1 MPVAARPA
9 VAPWVLALA
18 FTGAVSA
25 LAGGF
30 WDDAWHTERGR
41 DAFLIAPHVAIYAGL
56 AAVGGAL
63 TAWAVLAA
71 REHGIAVIRNHKPL
85 LLALLG
91 VAATLLSAPI
101 DNAWHIAFGRDAVI
115 WSPPHM
121 LGIAGTMTLA
131 AALLAELAGRAEAW
145 APPATVVAG
154 ALVLSSATFVAVE
167 YDTDVPQFDVTYYL
181 PALGFAASIALV
193 LVRLA
198 VGGRWTAV
206 TAAAVHAAFVG
217 AVAAFLALAGFA
229 APALPLLL
237 LPAIALDI
245 AAHRRWSPWLAA
257 AWWTV
262 ALHAAYVP
270 VRNFLGEGVRFDVAD
285 VVVSVGLTWL
295 AAVVV
300 FATAARDV
308 RDRPSG
314 RPAVAY
320 LALAIAL
327 LAAPAAIAHDPGQ
340 GDDAGTVGL
349 VVAVDRD
356 RARLTATLPASECE
370 STEPVEIVARRAGHA
385 ARARLVKRTCTL
397 SGDIQLPER
406 GRWFIY
412 ALMRR
417 EGRTVESWLPVTRDD
432 GTVTGERRRYA
443 YYASTSSGG
452 LAQIAA
458 GVALYAAMA
467 ALILVTFKLVRA
479 SRPCSYTPSE

>member
-1 MPVAARPA
+1 M
-9 VAPWVLALA
+9 ALA

-41 DAFLIAPHVAIYAGL
+41 DAVLIAPHIAIYAGIT
-56 AAVGGAL
+56 AVGGAL
-63 TAWAVLAA
+63 TAWAVLVA
-71 REHGIAVIRNHKPL
+71 REHGIAVIRNHEPL

-91 VAATLLSAPI
+91 VAATLVSAPI

-131 AALLAELAGRAEAW
+131 AALLAELAGRAEVW
-145 APPATVVAG
+145 ARTATVVAG
-154 ALVLSSATFVAVE
+154 ALVLSSAAFVVVE

-198 VGGRWTAV
+198 AGGRWTAV
-206 TAAAVHAAFVG
+206 KAAAVHAAFVG
-217 AVAAFLALAGFA
+217 GVAVFLAFAGFA

-237 LPAIALDI
+237 FPAIAVDV
-245 AAHRRWSPWLAA
+245 AAHRRWSPLLTAT
-257 AWWTV
+257 WWTV

-270 VRNFLGEGVRFDVAD
+270 ARNLLGEGVRFDVVQ
-285 VVVSVGLTWL
+285 VVVSAGLTWL

-300 FATAARDV
+300 FATATRAV
-308 RDRPSG
+308 RRRPSG
-314 RPAVAY
+314 RSAVAY
-320 LALAIAL
+320 LTFAIAL
-327 LAAPAAIAHDPGQ
+327 LTAPAAVAHDPGQ

-349 VVAVDRD
+349 VVSVDQD
-356 RARLTATLPASECE
+356 RARLAATLSADECE
-370 STEPVEIVARRAGHA
+370 STEPVEIVARRAGQA
-385 ARARLVKRTCTL
+385 VRAPLVEQSCVL
-397 SGDIQLPER
+397 SGDVRLPER

-412 ALMRR
+412 VVMRR
-417 EGRTVESWLPVTRDD
+417 EGRTVESWLPVRREN

-443 YYASTSSGG
+443 YFESTSSGG

-467 ALILVTFKLVRA
+467 ALLLLTFRLVRA
-479 SRPCSYTPSE
+479 SREVSYTASE